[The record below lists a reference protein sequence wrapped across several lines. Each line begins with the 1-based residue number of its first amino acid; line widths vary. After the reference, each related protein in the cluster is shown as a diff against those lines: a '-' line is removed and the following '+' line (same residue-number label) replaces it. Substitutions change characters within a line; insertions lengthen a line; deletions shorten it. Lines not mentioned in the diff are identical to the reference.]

1 MAAAA
6 AAAAPALEAPAVD
19 YKHSLLASRE
29 DYDKMYK
36 RSIEDPAA
44 FWGDI
49 AKGYHWESQ
58 VDISCRISQGLMQL
72 LCLLQHCPSAFLAVQ
87 PLRDSFTLCAH
98 IFAQDATKICQP
110 PFLHDFK
117 QCQ

>member
-1 MAAAA
+1 MAHVAVEYKSLLNLLTSCDGLLQPNVAAAA

-58 VDISCRISQGLMQL
+58 VDIFCRASQSLVQL
-72 LCLLQHCPSAFLAVQ
+72 ICLIKH
-87 PLRDSFTLCAH
+87 
-98 IFAQDATKICQP
+98 
-110 PFLHDFK
+110 
-117 QCQ
+117 